1 MTSVSEWVIGV
12 DLGDRESNGCRFRT
26 ATGEIEDFRFPT
38 TREGITERFSEIERC
53 QVVIEA
59 GSQTRWV
66 AQAIK
71 QLDFDVRVLNPRRN
85 ELIKKS
91 LNKTDKSDARCL
103 ARIAACSAPLVQEV
117 QMRSDEAQKRL
128 TIIRARDRMVSV
140 RTKLA
145 SGVRGL
151 AKQFGH
157 RFAAKSPSAL
167 WKSEVPD
174 ELKPALDGMML
185 AIRNLS
191 ELIARYD
198 QEIEATAQKQLPQV
212 APLSRIPG
220 VGVLTAMAFVLLI
233 EDPKRFKKS
242 RDVGAYFGLRPRQ
255 FESGDSRKLLGITKT
270 GDRLMRRLLVQC
282 AAHILGPFG
291 KDSDLRR
298 YGLAMIE
305 RGGRAANKRA
315 RVAVA
320 RKLAVMM
327 HRMWVDGT
335 EFRPLKDSTVA
346 SAAPEPPKR
355 RKRSEAVKP
364 SVNA

>member
-12 DLGDRESNGCRFRT
+12 DLGDRESNGCRFRK

-38 TREGITERFSEIERC
+38 TREGITERFSKMESC

-66 AQAIK
+66 SQVIK
-71 QLDFDVRVLNPRRN
+71 QLGFDVRVMNPRQN

-103 ARIAACSAPLVQEV
+103 ARIAACCAPLVHEV
-117 QMRSDEAQKRL
+117 RMRSDETQRCL
-128 TIIRARDRMVSV
+128 SMIRARDRMVSA

-157 RFAAKSPSAL
+157 RFVAKSPDAL

-174 ELKPALDGMML
+174 ELKPALEGMMR
-185 AIRNLS
+185 AIQQLS
-191 ELIARYD
+191 EGIACYD
-198 QEIEATAQKQLPQV
+198 RAIATTAQKQYPQV

-220 VGVLTAMAFVLLI
+220 VGVLTSMAFVLLL
-233 EDPKRFKKS
+233 ENPTRFKKS

-255 FESGDSRKLLGITKT
+255 FESGDSKKLLGITKT
-270 GDRLMRRLLVQC
+270 GDRLTRRLLVQC

-320 RKLAVMM
+320 RKLAVTM

-335 EFRPLKDSTVA
+335 EFRPFKDSTAA

-355 RKRSEAVKP
+355 RKRAEAVRP
-364 SVNA
+364 TANA